1 MMEQFNEKKIL
12 FTVAIRPIISELHI
26 LKKLG
31 LLCGHTPEEEYDY
44 FVRHYLKDSEYQ
56 QGFFGKYPEAY
67 RLCQTVEKE
76 EHAFYQE
83 ITTRL
88 AKDHEAIVQNVCHG
102 KGFKT
107 FKKIDLNIGD
117 RHNYGRSV
125 SKILLDNGISIYYK
139 PHGLKK
145 AICYQNIYG
154 TLCERAEFENKK
166 CRISTTVTTAGKVK
180 LKNRTARTKS
190 R

>member
-1 MMEQFNEKKIL
+1 MLKEIL

-44 FVRHYLKDSEYQ
+44 FVRHYLKDPEYQ

-67 RLCQTVEKE
+67 RLCQIVEKE

-102 KGFKT
+102 KEFET
-107 FKKIDLNIGD
+107 FKNIDLNIGD

-125 SKILLDNGISIYYK
+125 SKILLDNGINIYYK
-139 PHGLKK
+139 PHSLKK
-145 AICYQNIYG
+145 TICYQDIYELQ
-154 TLCERAEFENKK
+154 TPVAE
-166 CRISTTVTTAGKVK
+166 
-180 LKNRTARTKS
+180 
-190 R
+190 